1 MHRVFLRRAPWA
13 RFDGLAA
20 SSRISL
26 PRSAGRSLVSTA
38 HRTQLE
44 RPANPSTHATRV
56 KEENAAGE
64 SEAPST
70 HIPWYLQ
77 EEGLPLEPEQVA
89 SRDKLPELPEDPPQ
103 ILPVLLDYTF
113 KDLGLDELKLFDL
126 RGLETPAALGAN
138 VIMVIGTARS
148 VKHLNVSADRLCRW
162 LRTNYKLTPY
172 ADGLLG
178 RNELKIKL
186 RRKAR
191 RARVATRSG
200 ATFDEKDDGITTGW
214 ICVNAGVVEKA
225 PAPETPDPNFEGF
238 GSVAAGTRVVVQ
250 IFTEEKRAE
259 TDLDGLWQSTLD
271 RAERQ
276 QLRASQE
283 QPDAPSP
290 NVRSR
295 AFHPTQ
301 PLSSDC
307 ENFSIPRSPVNLPFE
322 QIRRIHSSRSIRS
335 LHQDPTV
342 GHVPPKMP
350 VNAGMAGARATAG
363 MSAESLL
370 GHLSRLPDEKAL
382 WELGDGPAD
391 RSSTLFLQL
400 FHGQLAKRS
409 EEEAALARMEL
420 SCIAIARRHP
430 AYSKESLCDAF
441 KECSA
446 VGYRVSDNLGLQV
459 ASALLTSR
467 PTADA
472 AAESPGWL
480 PLVDREL
487 ALVVFNHLS
496 LRGTDLLNLNILNP
510 LYHAATL
517 PAHESLDPHHGDP
530 TLGSQILSWL
540 AGAIDR
546 PFHPD
551 EARPFMATLFR
562 NGDFDRFWTLWRR
575 TALQGRP
582 HPPADYAML
591 FQLHADLGD
600 VRRARDVVTTW
611 APMMGR
617 ETPPVP
623 VQGPVAEHLVRC
635 ILLVDPAIRDREAEG
650 VRGGFVPLWAACREG
665 LSR

>member
-1 MHRVFLRRAPWA
+1 M
-13 RFDGLAA
+13 
-20 SSRISL
+20 
-26 PRSAGRSLVSTA
+26 
-38 HRTQLE
+38 
-44 RPANPSTHATRV
+44 
-56 KEENAAGE
+56 GE
-64 SEAPST
+64 VETPST

-77 EEGLPLEPEQVA
+77 EEGLPSEPEQVA
-89 SRDKLPELPEDPPQ
+89 SRDKIPELPEDPPQ
-103 ILPVLLDYTF
+103 ILPGLLDYTF

-162 LRTNYKLTPY
+162 LRTNHKLTPY

-191 RARVATRSG
+191 RARMATRSG
-200 ATFDEKDDGITTGW
+200 AAFDEKDDGITTGW

-276 QLRASQE
+276 KLRASQD

-301 PLSSDC
+301 PLSSDR
-307 ENFSIPRSPVNLPFE
+307 ENFAIPRSPINLPFE
-322 QIRRIHSSRSIRS
+322 QTRRIHGSRSVRS
-335 LHQDPTV
+335 LHQDPTI
-342 GHVPPKMP
+342 GRVPPDVS
-350 VNAGMAGARATAG
+350 VNAAMAGGGATAG

-370 GHLSRLPDEKAL
+370 GHLARLPDEQAL
-382 WELGDGPAD
+382 SELGDGPAD

-400 FHGQLAKRS
+400 FHGQLAGRS
-409 EEEAALARMEL
+409 DEEAALARMEL
-420 SCIAIARRHP
+420 SCIAVARRHP
-430 AYSKESLCDAF
+430 SYHKEGLCDAF

-446 VGYRVSDNLGLQV
+446 LGYRVSDNLGLQV
-459 ASALLTSR
+459 ALALLTER
-467 PTADA
+467 PAADP
-472 AAESPGWL
+472 AAESRGWL
-480 PLVDREL
+480 PLADREL
-487 ALVVFNHLS
+487 ALVVLNHLS
-496 LRGTDLLNLNILNP
+496 LRGTDLLNLNVLNP
-510 LYHAATL
+510 LYHAANL
-517 PAHESLDPHHGDP
+517 PAHDSLDPHPGDP
-530 TLGSQILSWL
+530 TVGSQFLSWL

-546 PFHPD
+546 PFHSD
-551 EARPFMATLFR
+551 EARPFMTTLFR

-575 TALQGRP
+575 TALHGRP
-582 HPPADYAML
+582 HTPADYAML

-617 ETPPVP
+617 EAPPVP
-623 VQGPVAEHLVRC
+623 MQGPVAEHLMRC

-650 VRGGFVPLWAACREG
+650 VTGGFVPLWAACREG